1 MFQDRIMQTFID
13 KFWNDEAGFI
23 VSAELILI
31 STIATLAIVVG
42 LAEVSLAVNQ
52 ELGDVAGAFGYVN
65 QGFRY
70 QGLTGNNGLSNGAN
84 SNGGNGG
91 SDLCD
96 TSAGNSISSTAPT
109 AEGA

>member
-1 MFQDRIMQTFID
+1 MQTLIHAI
-13 KFWNDEAGFI
+13 WNDEAGFI

-42 LAEVSLAVNQ
+42 LSEVSLAVNQ
-52 ELGDVAGAFGYVN
+52 ELGDVASAFGYVN

-70 QGLTGNNGLSNGAN
+70 QGLTGNNGQSNGAN
-84 SNGGNGG
+84 SNNGNGNGG
-91 SDLCD
+91 SDICD
-96 TSAGNSISSTAPT
+96 TSAGNSITSTAPT

>member
-1 MFQDRIMQTFID
+1 MQTLIHAL
-13 KFWNDEAGFI
+13 WNDEAGFI

-31 STIATLAIVVG
+31 ATLGTLAMVVG

-84 SNGGNGG
+84 SNNENGNGAGG

-96 TSAGNSISSTAPT
+96 TSAGNSITSTAPT